1 MRRVTAPAIGLGL
14 ALGLG
19 LLAGPAAAHVA
30 PSTSDNN
37 RYLKL
42 TPLGD
47 RVRLAYTVFYGEAPG
62 RELRREIDANH
73 DGAIDD
79 AESQA
84 FGDRIA
90 RELAAALDVTID
102 GEAWP
107 VAWSQ
112 VVVGLGSPATSAG
125 PFSLDLVASIC
136 LAAPRGAHA
145 LELRDRF
152 ALPRPGE
159 TQIRFEDSPGIT
171 VNRARVGDDTAPGID
186 YTIIGPTPVLGA
198 AGPGGG
204 IELRFTAGDR
214 AAVAACRGASPRG
227 SLLPIAAWAA
237 AIAGAAAV
245 VAGAG
250 IILARRARR
259 RRRS

>member
-1 MRRVTAPAIGLGL
+1 MRRVAAPARVVCLGLAIGLLTGR
-14 ALGLG
+14 
-19 LLAGPAAAHVA
+19 AAAHVA
-30 PSTSDNN
+30 PSASDNN

-47 RVRLAYTVFYGEAPG
+47 RVRLAYTVFYGDAPG
-62 RELRREIDANH
+62 RELRRTLDANH

-90 RELAAALDVTID
+90 RELAAALDVTVD
-102 GEAWP
+102 GVPRP

-112 VVVGLGSPATSAG
+112 VAVGIGTPSVTAG
-125 PFSLDLVASIC
+125 PFSIDLVASIC
-136 LAAPRGAHA
+136 LAPPRGHHA

-152 ALPRPGE
+152 ALTRPGE
-159 TQIRFEDSPGIT
+159 TQIRFEDSPGVT
-171 VNRARVGDDTAPGID
+171 VDRARVGDDTAPGID

-204 IELRFTAGDR
+204 IELGFTAGDR
-214 AAVAACRGASPRG
+214 AAVAANATCRDAPPRG
-227 SLLPIAAWAA
+227 SAPIAMIA
-237 AIAGAAAV
+237 AIAAVALAGAAV
-245 VAGAG
+245 IV
-250 IILARRARR
+250 ARRARR